1 MKIGIMTIN
10 DLEFHPN
17 KRLAEAASQRGHQV
31 SLINPYRLWCSIQGG
46 KLGSEGWPGLDAL
59 DVVLPRQGAPIGDY
73 GLALI
78 RHLMLMGIP
87 VVNDEDV
94 VRLTRNQ
101 FLTLQALVEAEV
113 PVPDSIFV
121 TTEEGFSQAVDLLG
135 GYPVV
140 AKKVN
145 SWGGRGII
153 LVENERILQ
162 LVSDCF
168 LEERQGL
175 VVQYFIPP
183 AGRQDLRVLV
193 LGDQVVGA
201 MQLRPKDG
209 DFRANFHLGGEA
221 QIARLSPEMIGLAVK
236 AGEAVGLEIAGV
248 DIIVDREGQ
257 AGVIEINHSP
267 GFKGLEGATG
277 LDIAGLIVDY
287 VANTYGRAQ
296 A

>member
-10 DLEFHPN
+10 NFEFHPN
-17 KRLAEAASQRGHQV
+17 RRLAEAASPRGHQV
-31 SLINPYRLWCSIQGG
+31 FLINPYRLWCGIQGG
-46 KLGSEGWPGLDAL
+46 KLGCGGWPGLDAL
-59 DVVLPRQGAPIGDY
+59 DVVLPRQGALIGDY

-87 VVNDEDV
+87 VVNDEDA

-101 FLTLQALVEAEV
+101 FLTLQALAEAEV

-145 SWGGRGII
+145 RWGGRGII
-153 LVENERILQ
+153 LVDNERILQ
-162 LVSDCF
+162 LVSDCI

-175 VVQYFIPP
+175 VVQDFIPP
-183 AGRQDLRVLV
+183 AGRQDIRVLV
-193 LGDQVVGA
+193 LGGQVVGA

-221 QIARLSPEMIGLAVK
+221 QIARLSPELIGLAVK
-236 AGEAVGLEIAGV
+236 AGEAVGLKIAGV
-248 DIIVDREGQ
+248 DIIVDREGKP
-257 AGVIEINHSP
+257 GVIEINHSP
-267 GFKGLEGATG
+267 GFKGLEAATG

-287 VANTYGRAQ
+287 VANTYGGAQ